1 MNDSLFL
8 LALDVL
14 NIMFC
19 CMLNVHYH
27 HAGCMPCLMLQ
38 GFLNW
43 THVPSNE
50 TFKKIHVPEDKIYQF
65 AISANTKNASSGMI
79 WASCT
84 VIHNKGK

>member
-1 MNDSLFL
+1 
-8 LALDVL
+8 
-14 NIMFC
+14 
-19 CMLNVHYH
+19 
-27 HAGCMPCLMLQ
+27 MLQ

-65 AISANTKNASSGMI
+65 AISANTRNASSGMI

>member
-1 MNDSLFL
+1 
-8 LALDVL
+8 
-14 NIMFC
+14 
-19 CMLNVHYH
+19 MLVVCHVE
-27 HAGCMPCLMLQ
+27 CFQ

-50 TFKKIHVPEDKIYQF
+50 TFKRIHVPEDKIYQF
-65 AISANTKNASSGMI
+65 AISANTKNASSGMV